1 MFLNT
6 DILNEGK
13 NTVRKSKGLNML
25 HSEGKSPKCCL
36 AETKL
41 PDLNSVKTQAWVNSN
56 WQKLRK

>member
-13 NTVRKSKGLNML
+13 NTVSKSKDLSTL

-36 AETKL
+36 DETKL
-41 PDLNSVKTQAWVNSN
+41 PGYQSLKTQSCVNSN
-56 WQKLRK
+56 WQKLR

>member
-6 DILNEGK
+6 ELLNEGK
-13 NTVRKSKGLNML
+13 HTINKRRGFNTL

-41 PDLNSVKTQAWVNSN
+41 PETASVKTQSCVNSS
-56 WQKLRK
+56 WQKLRG